1 MLHIK
6 KLLMAQAYCAYLVCM
21 KSVPIIISA
30 AAWLALLLAPC
41 FADSP
46 PLADTRAA
54 GDSAAIIQGVDQELH
69 RVNSQL
75 AEGRAVALE
84 PNCELGTC
92 AFVTAFM
99 DKEGHIRKIVDWA
112 EGARQA
118 GCGGSAAAC
127 AAAGTLRSIW
137 EWYYDTKGEPIFV
150 GGRYEGEPGSGRMQE
165 HAYYIQNGKEIE
177 GRVADGSIGRFDH
190 VEPQKDSDV
199 AAGARHELQT
209 ISKKRR
215 VAPRGNTPPGCLVPS
230 GK

>member
-1 MLHIK
+1 
-6 KLLMAQAYCAYLVCM
+6 M
-21 KSVPIIISA
+21 KSIPIILSV
-30 AAWLALLLAPC
+30 AWLALPLTPC

-46 PLADTRAA
+46 PLADTRTAN
-54 GDSAAIIQGVDQELH
+54 DSAAIVQRIDRELR

-84 PNCELGTC
+84 PNCELGLC
-92 AFVTAFM
+92 AFVTAFK
-99 DKEGHIRKIVDWA
+99 DKEGHIRKIVDWV

-190 VEPQKDSDV
+190 VEPQKDADV
-199 AAGARHELQT
+199 AAGARDALQS
-209 ISKKRR
+209 ISKKLL
-215 VAPRGNTPPGCLVPS
+215 VAPHGNALPECLDRPS